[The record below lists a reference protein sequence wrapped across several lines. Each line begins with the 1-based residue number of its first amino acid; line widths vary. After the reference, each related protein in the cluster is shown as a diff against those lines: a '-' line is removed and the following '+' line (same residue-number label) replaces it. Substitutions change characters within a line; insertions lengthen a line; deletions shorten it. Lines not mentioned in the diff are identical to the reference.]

1 MSLRFSSRD
10 LFVALTLLGTVL
22 LGFLWTGTASGADTI
37 YFKDGMRTVCHGKAW
52 EEKDEVHCEYDGGLL
67 IYPKNDVSRIERGP
81 SAKPEAESG
90 KAQEPGG
97 KPLPPSAAAP
107 SPPSERLSPS
117 SAQPHSGVLFYDP
130 RRPKKYWSSP
140 TARHDSYPEALSA
153 LAAEFER
160 PVQWIE
166 QNIPDSN
173 DLEAIRATLTARGQ
187 TPPPLPTRPAEPAAS
202 AGVEF
207 YNPRRPQKY
216 WTAPD
221 ARHNTYAEAI
231 EALAR
236 EFGQSTVW
244 IERHL
249 GDTNDLDRIRRT
261 LRNAQAAKEAQ

>member
-1 MSLRFSSRD
+1 MPLRFFSRG
-10 LFVALTLLGTVL
+10 LFLTSTLLGLVL
-22 LGFLWTGTASGADTI
+22 PLFLWFGMACGGDTI
-37 YFKDGMRTVCHGKAW
+37 HFKDGMRTVCHGKAW

-81 SAKPEAESG
+81 AVKAGAEPAKVQDAGVSSQPA
-90 KAQEPGG
+90 P
-97 KPLPPSAAAP
+97 AAAP
-107 SPPSERLSPS
+107 APPSKRLAPS

-140 TARHDSYPEALSA
+140 TARHDSYPEAVAA

-173 DLEAIRATLTARGQ
+173 ELETIRATLTARAQ
-187 TPPPLPTRPAEPAAS
+187 TPPPLPARPEEPAAS

-221 ARHNTYAEAI
+221 ARHNTYQEAI

-236 EFGQSTVW
+236 EFNRPAAW
-244 IERHL
+244 IERHM
-249 GDTNDLDRIRRT
+249 GDANDLDRIRQT